1 MNRPR
6 RQSTRSTIVES
17 ENESDSERNSEN
29 EPDEYRP
36 STSKQT
42 PKLPQ
47 KSKNSRQCQKK
58 LDSQTTELKSD
69 HKRYR
74 MKKNEDE
81 IFIKLAIEHFDE
93 INNTTTK
100 RGTPASPAIK
110 LREKLLQSA
119 WEKIATQMNTS
130 LNVSRTNCAFFYVVT
145 VQTFPLF
152 YGKLW

>member
-17 ENESDSERNSEN
+17 ELESESERNSEN
-29 EPDEYRP
+29 ELDEYRP

-47 KSKNSRQCQKK
+47 KSKNSQK
-58 LDSQTTELKSD
+58 TAELKDD

-81 IFIKLAIEHFDE
+81 FFIKLAIEHFDE
-93 INNTTTK
+93 INNTSTK
-100 RGTPASPAIK
+100 RGTPTSPAIK
-110 LREKLLQSA
+110 LREKSLQSA
-119 WEKIATQMNTS
+119 WENIATQMNTS
-130 LNVSRTNCAFFYVVT
+130 LNVS
-145 VQTFPLF
+145 
-152 YGKLW
+152 